1 MMAGEHRLR
10 RHRRKQFAPAAMN
23 EDHAHRHAAE
33 QRGSVFGFLHRHL
46 PQMP

>member
-1 MMAGEHRLR
+1 
-10 RHRRKQFAPAAMN
+10 MN